1 MECRWN
7 KVKWSGN
14 VWTFFPQYIRDRFV
28 VSKWAPQY
36 TTEQFVVLFRYN
48 RHCERVPNAY
58 WPKRQKILCPY
69 ENVQFFVH
77 LHKIQTYD
85 LQNWNF
91 PFYPLGHCCPLLLE
105 SPPSSTYLQQ
115 PKTFSAL
122 YCWSIRAS
130 RMLNQHSLCSDT
142 EKWYLCNNANKFVPI
157 NKHCFPQIFV

>member
-48 RHCERVPNAY
+48 RHCEPVPNAY

-77 LHKIQTYD
+77 LHKIQTYYD

-91 PFYPLGHCCPLLLE
+91 PFYPLGHCCPLLIV
-105 SPPSSTYLQQ
+105 SPPLVHICSNQRHSPHYIAGVLEH
-115 PKTFSAL
+115 L
-122 YCWSIRAS
+122 ECWTNTVCVLIRK
-130 RMLNQHSLCSDT
+130 NGIYVITQTNLC
-142 EKWYLCNNANKFVPI
+142 
-157 NKHCFPQIFV
+157 Q